1 MGTSATLGPAPGDVT
16 VSTLNE
22 IAANH
27 AKMAKKLA
35 GESTEMC
42 ERQPLVVGGFE
53 VTSVDEQP
61 HVPMHLIVAGQD
73 NHVAQAAG
81 FTL

>member
-1 MGTSATLGPAPGDVT
+1 MRWVGHRRRN
-16 VSTLNE
+16 VSTLSE

-35 GESTEMC
+35 GESTEMG

-53 VTSVDEQP
+53 VSCVDQQP
-61 HVPMHLIVAGQD
+61 HMPLHLIAGAQESAL
-73 NHVAQAAG
+73 AQAAAY
-81 FTL
+81 

>member
-1 MGTSATLGPAPGDVT
+1 M
-16 VSTLNE
+16 STLNE

-53 VTSVDEQP
+53 VSSVDEQP
-61 HVPMHLIVAGQD
+61 HMPLHLIAGVQD
-73 NHVAQAAG
+73 NHPGQAAG
-81 FTL
+81 YAL

>member
-1 MGTSATLGPAPGDVT
+1 M
-16 VSTLNE
+16 STLNE

-27 AKMAKKLA
+27 AKMAKKLE

-61 HVPMHLIVAGQD
+61 HVPMHLIVAAQD
-73 NHVAQAAG
+73 NHLVQVAG
-81 FTL
+81 YLP

>member
-1 MGTSATLGPAPGDVT
+1 MGWVGHRRRT
-16 VSTLNE
+16 VSTLSE

-35 GESTEMC
+35 GESTQLS

-53 VTSVDEQP
+53 VSNVDEAP
-61 HVPMHLIVAGQD
+61 HMPLHLIAGGQD
-73 NHVAQAAG
+73 SVLVQAAVY
-81 FTL
+81 TR

>member
-1 MGTSATLGPAPGDVT
+1 M
-16 VSTLNE
+16 STLNE

-53 VTSVDEQP
+53 VTSVVDEQP

-73 NHVAQAAG
+73 SHLVQAVG
-81 FTL
+81 YLP

>member
-1 MGTSATLGPAPGDVT
+1 M
-16 VSTLNE
+16 STLNE

-27 AKMAKKLA
+27 AKMAEKLA

-53 VTSVDEQP
+53 VTSVDTQP
-61 HVPMHLIVAGQD
+61 HVPLHLIASAQD
-73 NHVAQAAG
+73 NPLGPVVGYA
-81 FTL
+81 L

>member
-1 MGTSATLGPAPGDVT
+1 M
-16 VSTLNE
+16 STLSE

-35 GESTEMC
+35 GESTELG

-53 VTSVDEQP
+53 VSTVDEPP
-61 HVPMHLIVAGQD
+61 HMPLHLIAGGQD
-73 NHVAQAAG
+73 SVLVQACVYAR
-81 FTL
+81 